1 MKDDMTVT
9 QFQEMLRS
17 DADNTGLVE
26 ALRRLM
32 GLTDLAQYLTS
43 PDMGWSFWV

>member
-1 MKDDMTVT
+1 MMKDNVTIT

-17 DADNTGLVE
+17 DEDNTGLVE

-32 GLTDLAQYLTS
+32 GLTDATDYLAS
-43 PDMGWSFWV
+43 PNLGWVAW